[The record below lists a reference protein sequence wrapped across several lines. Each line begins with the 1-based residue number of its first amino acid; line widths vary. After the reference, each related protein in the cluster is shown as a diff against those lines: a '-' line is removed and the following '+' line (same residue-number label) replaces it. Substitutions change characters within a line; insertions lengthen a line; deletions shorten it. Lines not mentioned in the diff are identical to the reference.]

1 MVLSARVAVI
11 GVLAGV
17 LAALSPDPWL
27 VLGVADGGLALATL
41 LDALL
46 APAPA
51 AIGIERFGD
60 SRAVLGDA
68 AMMGLALH
76 NGSGRRVRGQVR
88 DAWAPSTGLREPV
101 LTFDLA
107 AGETD
112 RRVGTA
118 VPARRGDHQPVGTY
132 VRTWGPA
139 GLAGRQ
145 AGRQVPGRLRVLPAF
160 PARRH
165 LPAAFARLQT
175 VDARIAGRGAGQGA
189 EFDSLRDYAP
199 GDDVRSVDPRA
210 SARHRRVVVRTY
222 RPERDR
228 RLVLAVDA
236 GRSAAARLDNSP
248 RLDTYLDAAL
258 LLAALAHRGGDRIE
272 LFAYDRRPRAFALA
286 ARGPGWATPLVEA
299 MADLR
304 CELVES
310 DPRPLA
316 THLLARRN
324 QRCLAVVFTELVP
337 AGVEETL
344 LPALSRVA
352 TRHVVLLA
360 AVTDPATERLAA
372 GRDSASEVY
381 AAGAAERALIE
392 RRRLADR
399 CAAGGIHVL
408 DEVPERYASAL
419 AERYLDFKERGL
431 P

>member
-1 MVLSARVAVI
+1 MVLSARVAV
-11 GVLAGV
+11 LALLAAV
-17 LAALSPDPWL
+17 LAALSPDAWL
-27 VLGVADGGLALATL
+27 VLGVADGGVLLATA
-41 LDALL
+41 LDTLL

-51 AIGIERFGD
+51 SLWIERFGD
-60 SRAVLGDA
+60 TRAALGETA
-68 AMMGLALH
+68 TLGLALH
-76 NGSGRRVRGQVR
+76 NGSRRGVRGQVR
-88 DAWAPSTGLREPV
+88 DAWAPSVGLGEQT

-107 AGETD
+107 AGQTH
-112 RRVGTA
+112 RAIRTA

-145 AGRQVPGRLRVLPAF
+145 ARRSVPGRLRVLPAF

-165 LPAAFARLQT
+165 LPAAFARLPT
-175 VDARIAGRGAGQGA
+175 VEARIAGRGAGQGA
-189 EFDSLRDYAP
+189 EFDSLRDYTP

-210 SARHRRVVVRTY
+210 SARHRHVVVRTY

-228 RLVLAVDA
+228 RLVLAVDT
-236 GRSAAARLDNSP
+236 GRSAAARLGNVP

-258 LLAALAHRGGDRIE
+258 LLATLAHRGGDRIE
-272 LFAYDRRPRAFALA
+272 LFAYDRCRRAFALA
-286 ARGPGWATPLVEA
+286 GRGPGWAAPLVEA
-299 MADLR
+299 MADLG
-304 CELVES
+304 CELVEA

-316 THLLARRN
+316 THLLARRS

-337 AGVEETL
+337 AGIEETL

-360 AVTDPATERLAA
+360 AVTDPATEHLAT
-372 GRDSASEVY
+372 GRSSASEVY

-392 RRRLADR
+392 RRRLAGR
-399 CAAGGIHVL
+399 CEASGIHVL
-408 DEVPERYASAL
+408 DEVPGRYAAAL
-419 AERYLDFKERGL
+419 AERYLDFKARGL